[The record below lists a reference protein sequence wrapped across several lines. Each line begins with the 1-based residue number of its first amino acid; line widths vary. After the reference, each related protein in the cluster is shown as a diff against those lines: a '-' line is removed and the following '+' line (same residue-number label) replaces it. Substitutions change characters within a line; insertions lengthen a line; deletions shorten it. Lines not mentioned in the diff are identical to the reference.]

1 MTLLRFPEGHV
12 AAVRS
17 LAAGRASS
25 VSDRE
30 RVSHVVRRLSIGAN
44 ALDVSNSATVEEAI
58 ATTLDLTADPAP
70 MPEFEAPADFEAA
83 RTPRDIQI
91 PLRHWLEQMVVSPR
105 RIEERLVWF
114 WHDHFATSF
123 RKVRIPYLFW
133 QQHATVRLHAT
144 GRFDELL
151 RAIAR
156 DPAML
161 DYLDGRT
168 NRADAINENFAREVM
183 ELHTMGVGNYSQ
195 DDIVAAARAFSGWV
209 MVPGGAERHR
219 VANAKPWSAAF
230 VPVRHDDGEK
240 TLLGVTGNH
249 DMDDALDIIL
259 EQPATATTVA
269 AKLYEEIVGLRPDAA
284 TTERL
289 GTIFRTEWQV
299 MPLIEAIV
307 ADPAFVS
314 DEAIRARVRNPLERL
329 VGVVQGIE
337 TIPEAGRMAGAILE
351 RVGFVPFVPPN
362 PAGFPGGARLL
373 GPYQL
378 AHFLDIA
385 GIVAR
390 PAPDYSV
397 DELFARLGLF
407 DVSDTTRQVVAAA
420 PNPLSRIAL
429 AASSPEYA
437 LT

>member
-30 RVSHVVRRLSIGAN
+30 RVSHAVRRLSIGAN
-44 ALDVSNSATVEEAI
+44 ALDVANSSTVDEAI
-58 ATTLDLTADPAP
+58 ATTLDLSAEPAS
-70 MPEFEAPADFEAA
+70 MPEFEAPADFDAA
-83 RTPRDIQI
+83 RNPRDLQI

-168 NRADAINENFAREVM
+168 NRAGAINENFAREVM
-183 ELHTMGVGNYSQ
+183 ELHTMGVGGYFQ
-195 DDIVAAARAFSGWV
+195 DDIVAAARAFSGWIT
-209 MVPGGAERHR
+209 VPGGSDRRR
-219 VANAKPWSAAF
+219 VADAKPWSAAF
-230 VPVRHDDGEK
+230 VPVRHDDGVK

-269 AKLYEEIVGLRPDAA
+269 AKLYQEIVGLRPDAA

-289 GTIFRTEWQV
+289 GTIFRAGWRV
-299 MPLIEAIV
+299 MPLIEEIV

-314 DEAIRARVRNPLERL
+314 DEAIRARVRTPLERL

-337 TIPEAGRMAGAILE
+337 TIAEAGRMAGAILD
-351 RVGFVPFVPPN
+351 RVGFVPFNPPN
-362 PAGFPGGARLL
+362 PAGFPGGPRLL

-378 AHFLDIA
+378 AHSLDVA
-385 GIVAR
+385 GIIAR
-390 PAPDYSV
+390 PAPDYAV

-407 DVSDTTRQVVAAA
+407 DISDTTRQVVAAA
-420 PNPLSRIAL
+420 PDPLSRIAL